1 MVQVELKNICRN
13 VGTNK
18 DILKLWTKKNI
29 ATSGKLIKAVY
40 ASYVYV
46 YLVYILALRKAVSV
60 WRLPSCGVLSSESE
74 VILVDAIK
82 ACSGVGVQLRSFLTS
97 ALYWGEWLVLL
108 SYRCTPGEIV
118 PITFWIGA
126 GWAPG
131 PVLTLWRKS
140 VQASSDVQPS
150 A

>member
-1 MVQVELKNICRN
+1 MVQVELKNMYRN
-13 VGTNK
+13 IGTNK
-18 DILKLWTKKNI
+18 DSEKLWTKNT

-74 VILVDAIK
+74 VIAVDAIK
-82 ACSGVGVQLRSFLTS
+82 ASSGVELQLRSFLTS
-97 ALYWGEWLVLL
+97 ALYRGEWLVLL
-108 SYRCTPGEIV
+108 SGRFTSEEIV

-126 GWAPG
+126 GWTPE
-131 PVLTLWRKS
+131 PVLTLCRKS
-140 VQASSDVQPS
+140 VQASSDVQLS